1 MSVMRKVLL
10 AMSTSTFMREQATK
24 RTFVRKSVSAFMP
37 GEKVE
42 DAIGAAATLKPQGI
56 NTILTRLGEGVTKL
70 DEAERVTQHYLDVL
84 DKVKAANLDAQISVK
99 PTQLGLD
106 LDAEQ
111 CQRNLDRICEKGE
124 RLGNVPIWIDMENS
138 PYVDPTLK
146 LYRKSKERYKGVGIA
161 IQAYLYRSAK
171 DIEDLIP
178 LGPAV
183 RIVKGAYLEPP
194 DVAYPKKS
202 DVDQNFYTLC
212 TRLMQPDAQK
222 TGTLLHIA
230 THDIAL
236 QDRLGAFIDQN
247 KVPTSAYEYAMLYGI
262 QVRQQQKIAQ
272 AGKRIRVLISY
283 GEYWYPWYMRR
294 LAERPANVTFVLKN
308 LFGG

>member
-1 MSVMRKVLL
+1 MSLSRKVLL
-10 AMSTSTFMREQATK
+10 AMSTSTFLREQAT
-24 RTFVRKSVSAFMP
+24 RRAFVRKSVSAFMP

-42 DAIGAAATLKPQGI
+42 DALGAAATLKPQRI

-84 DKVKAANLDAQISVK
+84 DKVKAAGLDAQISVK

-124 RLGNVPIWIDMENS
+124 RLGNVPVWIDMENS

-161 IQAYLYRSAK
+161 IQAYLYRTAK
-171 DIEDLIP
+171 DIESLIP

-183 RIVKGAYLEPP
+183 RIVKGAYLEAPEI
-194 DVAYPKKS
+194 AYPKKA
-202 DVDQNFYTLC
+202 DVDENFYTLC
-212 TRLMQPDAQK
+212 TRLLAEDALK
-222 TGTLLHIA
+222 AGSLLH
-230 THDIAL
+230 
-236 QDRLGAFIDQN
+236 
-247 KVPTSAYEYAMLYGI
+247 V
-262 QVRQQQKIAQ
+262 
-272 AGKRIRVLISY
+272 
-283 GEYWYPWYMRR
+283 
-294 LAERPANVTFVLKN
+294 
-308 LFGG
+308 